1 MTQMSRQRHRFSP
14 AVIQIAVWLYFRST
28 LSLREME
35 EMRVQRDV
43 DVSCKTIR
51 AWTVKFGPTI
61 AANSALASNRP
72 HHAGASTRWSA
83 RSAASVSSCD
93 AQLMMK
99 AKCSNALSRGV
110 AIHEQR

>member
-1 MTQMSRQRHRFSP
+1 MTRMSWKRHRFSP

-61 AANSALASNRP
+61 AANLRP
-72 HHAGASTRWSA
+72 HKQPPSPRW
-83 RSAASVSSCD
+83 CLD
-93 AQLMMK
+93 AMVCKIGGERVVL
-99 AKCSNALSRGV
+99 
-110 AIHEQR
+110 